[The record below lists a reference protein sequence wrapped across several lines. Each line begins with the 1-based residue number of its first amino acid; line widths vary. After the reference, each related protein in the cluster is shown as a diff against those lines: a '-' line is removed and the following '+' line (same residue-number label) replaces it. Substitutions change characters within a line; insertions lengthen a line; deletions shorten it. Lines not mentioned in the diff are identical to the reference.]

1 MGDPGEDSRERGWKV
16 KFISKSGVAKV
27 NRMSSKLL
35 LFRILPMNSLS
46 LPIMPLG
53 LQKLTNK
60 KSKYMLSILM
70 SSTKRNWVHLSN

>member
-16 KFISKSGVAKV
+16 KFIGKSGVAKV
-27 NRMSSKLL
+27 NRTSSELL
-35 LFRILPMNSLS
+35 LFRILPVNSLS

-53 LQKLTNK
+53 LPKLTNK

-70 SSTKRNWVHLSN
+70 SSAK